1 MVLGGDQATPITE
14 PTPVDHALDQLST
27 SLDHLIK
34 VVEDGGLE
42 GYDNIGLIG
51 FLQLFERFRN
61 RLPLIDHRAIREAES
76 RSLRDALTQPSMI
89 KVLISALRVSP
100 GEAQHRMKSAEAVG
114 EWVSMIGQYLAP
126 VRPVLAAAQRDGN
139 VTPEQVHIIQR
150 ALARVDRPGFN
161 PADIAAGETLLT
173 RFAHSFGP
181 KELSQL
187 AERTVDA
194 IDPDGT
200 LATEQ
205 VNRDRRHF
213 SIRPTKDGAYT
224 GEFRLTG
231 SLGAKLVAVLSPL
244 AKPEWRPSS
253 SPMAWPPAD
262 R

>member
-1 MVLGGDQATPITE
+1 VDSSTRVGCVQPAGSQATNGSWHRTAEESQGGVSALSPFSPVRMYVRLAWSHGSRGDQATPITD

-34 VVEDGGLE
+34 VVEDGGLD
-42 GYDNIGLIG
+42 GYDKIGLIG

-76 RSLRDALTQPSMI
+76 RSLPDALTQPSMI

-114 EWVSMIGQYLAP
+114 EWVSMLGQYLAP
-126 VRPVLAAAQRDGN
+126 VRPVLAAAQRNGN

-150 ALARVDRPGFN
+150 VLARVDRPGFN

-205 VNRDRRHF
+205 
-213 SIRPTKDGAYT
+213 
-224 GEFRLTG
+224 
-231 SLGAKLVAVLSPL
+231 
-244 AKPEWRPSS
+244 
-253 SPMAWPPAD
+253 
-262 R
+262 